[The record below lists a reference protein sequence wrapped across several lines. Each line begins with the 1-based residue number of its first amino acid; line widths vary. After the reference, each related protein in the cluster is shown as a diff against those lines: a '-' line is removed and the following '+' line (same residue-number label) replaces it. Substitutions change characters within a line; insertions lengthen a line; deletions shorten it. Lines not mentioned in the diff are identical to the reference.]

1 MAEHSELSYVTEHYQ
16 LSEADCNLQVTDV
29 HVEKISSSY
38 CEKWRSLPPYLKM
51 EAIVAKD
58 IDREHPG
65 SDESEK
71 RGSFFKKWKETRGL
85 EATYRSLIN
94 ALLETKCRGDAEGVC
109 ELLKK
114 HTSMPPHRAES
125 QQTEL
130 VVTPSSN
137 HAKGNRFFRPEAVHA
152 SKIYMS
158 ALHMSV

>member
-1 MAEHSELSYVTEHYQ
+1 MPGFLINKNMAEHFELSSVMEHYQ

-114 HTSMPPHRAES
+114 RLSMPLPSHQAEL
-125 QQTEL
+125 QQTETS
-130 VVTPSSN
+130 VSHDQEPEGHTR
-137 HAKGNRFFRPEAVHA
+137 GNV
-152 SKIYMS
+152 
-158 ALHMSV
+158 

>member
-1 MAEHSELSYVTEHYQ
+1 MAEHPDMRSVTEYFR
-16 LSEADCNLQVTDV
+16 LSETDCNLQVTDV

-114 HTSMPPHRAES
+114 HTSMPSHRAEP
-125 QQTEL
+125 QQTE
-130 VVTPSSN
+130 TSAN
-137 HAKGNRFFRPEAVHA
+137 QEENQGHTGGTFRPG
-152 SKIYMS
+152 S
-158 ALHMSV
+158 

>member
-1 MAEHSELSYVTEHYQ
+1 MAEHPDMRSVTEYFL
-16 LSEADCNLQVTDV
+16 LSETNCNLQVTDV

-114 HTSMPPHRAES
+114 HTSMPPHRAEPQRMETS
-125 QQTEL
+125 ANQEDNQGHTRG
-130 VVTPSSN
+130 T
-137 HAKGNRFFRPEAVHA
+137 FRPC
-152 SKIYMS
+152 S
-158 ALHMSV
+158 